1 MKALEI
7 AKENGATTVLVTG
20 IGSPLTANKLVL
32 KKIVGHLQYPYISN
46 HKDYSM
52 DRHV

>member
-32 KKIVGHLQYPYISN
+32 KKIVGHLQYPLHQQSQELFN
-46 HKDYSM
+46 G
-52 DRHV
+52 